1 MSKSV
6 NPLNWSNVLT
16 PSAYSKQVNLWC
28 ENVGLDWLLTLKSVG
43 SVYTV
48 PDSLPSK
55 IVNCQN

>member
-6 NPLNWSNVLT
+6 NALNWSKVLI
-16 PSAYSKQVNLWC
+16 PSAYSKQVTLWC
-28 ENVGLDWLLTLKSVG
+28 ENVGFDWLFVLKSVG

-55 IVNCQN
+55 IVNCQK